1 VRTRVA
7 AEHHRRMEPRFQFL
21 DVPGSIDR
29 HAASGARQVAIAA
42 RKQQELELL
51 RGDGPAR
58 RSRRPGPHPGA
69 VALGIAAAAVVGF
82 VVAAGTGVL

>member
-1 VRTRVA
+1 MRTGS
-7 AEHHRRMEPRFQFL
+7 RRSSINAMESRFQFL
-21 DVPGSIDR
+21 DMPGLVDR
-29 HAASGARQVAIAA
+29 HAASGARQVALAA

-69 VALGIAAAAVVGF
+69 VALGVAAAAAVGF
-82 VVAAGTGVL
+82 AVAAGAGVL